1 MHRVLGLVD
10 HVFDLALGVIDHVFD
25 LVLRVVE
32 LLFRLTGA
40 PISLT
45 LGLEVLVASQNP
57 RGLFDLAL
65 HLIRF
70 STHGD
75 DCSRNRLCSHALDDL
90 LGWRSWQKG
99 KGQDMITLGV
109 VLMLLGLLLGIP
121 ILWTV
126 GIILLV
132 VGLVLMLMGRTG
144 RQVGSRA
151 HYW

>member
-10 HVFDLALGVIDHVFD
+10 HVFDLARGVVDHVFD

-40 PISLT
+40 TISLT
-45 LGLEVLVASQNP
+45 LGLEVLVAGQSP
-57 RGLFDLAL
+57 CGLFDLAL

-70 STHGD
+70 STHGYD
-75 DCSRNRLCSHALDDL
+75 SSQDRLCSHALDDL
-90 LGWRSWQKG
+90 LGWRSWQMG
-99 KGQDMITLGV
+99 KGQHMITLGV
-109 VLMLLGLLLGIP
+109 VLMLFGLLLAIP

-126 GIILLV
+126 GLILLV
-132 VGLVLMLMGRTG
+132 AGLVLMLMGRTG